1 MIDNGYG
8 ICFKYSSIS
17 VKSVAYCAAKSLG
30 GVISAVSSL
39 EHENKDKVVI
49 DKIK

>member
-1 MIDNGYG
+1 MEYV
-8 ICFKYSSIS
+8 FKYSSIS
-17 VKSVAYCAAKSLG
+17 VKSAYCTAKSLG

-39 EHENKDKVVI
+39 EHENKEKVI

>member
-1 MIDNGYG
+1 L
-8 ICFKYSSIS
+8 CCKIS
-17 VKSVAYCAAKSLG
+17 G
-30 GVISAVSSL
+30 GVISAVSSSL